1 MSRARYHNLQNLYD
15 IAVNLDAYWSKVDDS
30 AGATGC
36 WPWTGPS
43 HRQGYGFIGAR
54 RYADDV
60 RIMVVAHR
68 VGMRIK
74 LGRAIDSS
82 EMVVHSCSSMGCQNP
97 AHLMLGDASLRTRNM
112 YANGRNAIPIVGKN
126 SRNHKPQLGRQYKRS
141 IEDMLFIKN
150 NTAQDIAQ
158 RFGIT
163 RIKASAWR
171 AGIREGYTWLRDYE
185 DK

>member
-1 MSRARYHNLQNLYD
+1 MPRARYQNLQNLYD

-30 AGATGC
+30 GGPTAC
-36 WPWTGPS
+36 WSWRGPK
-43 HRQGYGFIGAR
+43 HRQNYGFIGAR

-74 LGRAIDSS
+74 LGRAIDSK
-82 EMVVHSCSSMGCQNP
+82 EMVIHSCSNMECQNP
-97 AHLMLGDASLRTRNM
+97 DHLVLGTGSDRTRNM
-112 YANGRNAIPIVGKN
+112 YANGRNTQLPVGKN

-141 IEDMLFIKN
+141 IEDMLYIKN

-163 RIKASAWR
+163 RIKASAWK
-171 AGIREGYTWLRDYE
+171 AGIKEGYTWLRDYE